1 MAGSEGKQR
10 IYFISTHLS
19 SHVTGTENGEDDDEN
34 DNCASSSRSKD
45 FIDVMGYWLYYYRT
59 ILRTSGWLHSFPVTS
74 EERRGGSR

>member
-45 FIDVMGYWLYYYRT
+45 FIDVLGY
-59 ILRTSGWLHSFPVTS
+59 
-74 EERRGGSR
+74 